1 MYLIFRQF
9 LRENKI
15 TQMTDLNKFTEM
27 FQNKLPA
34 NHQTMTKSM
43 SISVLSPWPS
53 DDDHTHKHKHTHSC
67 HYLLY
72 L

>member
-1 MYLIFRQF
+1 
-9 LRENKI
+9 
-15 TQMTDLNKFTEM
+15 MTDLNKFTEM